1 MGGIE
6 LSSTEA
12 REQDPE
18 SADLRA
24 ILYNRKNCLKHEEQP
39 DVVVHACHPSIWEA
53 EAGQIRNISLA

>member
-6 LSSTEA
+6 LSSIEA
-12 REQDPE
+12 RAQDPE
-18 SADLRA
+18 STDLRA
-24 ILYNRKNCLKHEEQP
+24 ILCNQKNCSKHEKQP